1 LHGVISIWTA
11 IYLDKV
17 RHKSKTF
24 FAFAL
29 IVWCT
34 FGAIGIYQNYVTS
47 GLVRGLSV
55 IEQPNPYFKL
65 VKFCKEHEIL
75 NAYSDYGTSAIGTFL
90 SRGDVRIAEYTKPF
104 WGRKLKE
111 RLAKEE
117 NFSIIVAGDGSDLQ
131 VYQEYLDANLL
142 SYSKSIVKGKDDT
155 DDLYYVFSNFR
166 GEPATIEQLR
176 SLIAS

>member
-1 LHGVISIWTA
+1 
-11 IYLDKV
+11 
-17 RHKSKTF
+17 
-24 FAFAL
+24 
-29 IVWCT
+29 
-34 FGAIGIYQNYVTS
+34 
-47 GLVRGLSV
+47 
-55 IEQPNPYFKL
+55 
-65 VKFCKEHEIL
+65 
-75 NAYSDYGTSAIGTFL
+75 IGTFL
-90 SRGDVRIAEYTKPF
+90 SSGDVRIAEYTKPF

-166 GEPATIEQLR
+166 GEPAAIEQLR